1 MNLVDL
7 VAMGALLQFIFFG
20 AQVGQ
25 ARGKY
30 GVNAPAVTGHE
41 GFERIYR
48 VQMNTLELLVPMLPA
63 MYAAARYWPA
73 WAVAATGAVY
83 LVGRFIYWR
92 AYVTAPASRGLGFM
106 LSIGPVF
113 TLIIATVAGAVLGKG
128 GA

>member
-7 VAMGALLQFIFFG
+7 AAMGALLQFIFFG

-63 MYAAARYWPA
+63 MYAAARPH
-73 WAVAATGAVY
+73 
-83 LVGRFIYWR
+83 
-92 AYVTAPASRGLGFM
+92 
-106 LSIGPVF
+106 SITSSSCSP
-113 TLIIATVAGAVLGKG
+113 
-128 GA
+128 